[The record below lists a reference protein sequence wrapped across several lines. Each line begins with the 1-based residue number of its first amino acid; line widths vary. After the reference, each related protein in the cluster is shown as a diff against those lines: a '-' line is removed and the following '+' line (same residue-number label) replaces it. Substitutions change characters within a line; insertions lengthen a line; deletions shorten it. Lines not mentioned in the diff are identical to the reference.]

1 LVFSSPKRWLGLERR
16 ILISLLG
23 GQGLLTVTLL
33 KEHEEG
39 RWQSENLE
47 VLPEEINKNE
57 VLWVDAQ
64 DPTDSEMKELEGYF
78 SLDEHNLQELT
89 QEGVRSRIDEH
100 EDRMFC
106 LLNFPNR
113 ESFILDGKMDRLAML
128 VCTRWI
134 ITVHKGYSDLT
145 CAVYKKIGTHGYF
158 SLSLVPSTDIM
169 LYIFLDLVT
178 SEYYPVSDLIFE
190 KIEALSKEALGLFRD
205 SSKLA
210 DSDFGRQIFNIRER
224 LVTLRQSLS
233 PLREIMGR
241 ITRGEF
247 ALVQGINL
255 PRFADLYDRT
265 IQLVEVVDT
274 HREDMTNIRDILVN
288 VQTVNTNNIIRVLT
302 IISAIFLP
310 LTLIAGIYGTNF
322 TSGFVPET
330 NNPYGFYIMI
340 AIMVTVASTLALI
353 FKRRGWI

>member
-1 LVFSSPKRWLGLERR
+1 
-16 ILISLLG
+16 
-23 GQGLLTVTLL
+23 
-33 KEHEEG
+33 
-39 RWQSENLE
+39 
-47 VLPEEINKNE
+47 
-57 VLWVDAQ
+57 
-64 DPTDSEMKELEGYF
+64 MKELKDYF

-89 QEGVRSRIDEH
+89 QEEVRSRIDEH

-106 LLNFPNR
+106 LLNFPHR
-113 ESFILDGKMDRLAML
+113 ESFISDGKMERLAML
-128 VCTRWI
+128 VCSRWI
-134 ITVHKGYSDLT
+134 ITLHKGYSELT

-178 SEYYPVSDLIFE
+178 SEYYPVSDLVFE
-190 KIEALSKEALGLFRD
+190 RIEVLSQEALGLFRKR
-205 SSKLA
+205 SKLA
-210 DSDFGRQIFNIRER
+210 DSGFGMQILKIRER

-247 ALVQGINL
+247 ALVQGVNL
-255 PRFADLYDRT
+255 PRFGDLYDRT
-265 IQLVEVVDT
+265 IQLVEVVDA
-274 HREDMTNIRDILVN
+274 HREDMSNIRDILVN
-288 VQTVNTNNIIRVLT
+288 VQTINTNNIIRILT

-322 TSGFVPET
+322 RTGFIPET

-340 AIMVTVASTLALI
+340 AIMATVASTLALI